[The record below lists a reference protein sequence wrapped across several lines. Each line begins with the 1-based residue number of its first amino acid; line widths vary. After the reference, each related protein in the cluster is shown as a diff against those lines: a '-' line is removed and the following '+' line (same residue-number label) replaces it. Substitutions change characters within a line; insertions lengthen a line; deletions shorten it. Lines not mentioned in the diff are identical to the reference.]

1 MLNERQLSLLEKL
14 ENQSLTMVALSRGL
28 NVSSRTVLRDIDYL
42 NFTLSGTARIT
53 TTANG
58 YQLDIFDRTSYF
70 VQLQRHDNDDRMLFL
85 LLTNPYT
92 TRLQLAA
99 ALNLPEKIVN
109 DKLTRLKLRY
119 ERWFTITSKP
129 NSGHFVDEPRRK
141 KLIILA
147 NLIKKDPQLAHAGQT
162 FIELQNQL
170 ADKTETPE
178 FVASLLL
185 AVYALRNQETEPGE
199 GNADTF
205 RTVYD
210 ATGLYLSESSLKE
223 ADALASTLRKRAQS
237 INEATISE
245 RVNKLWQEHGLGE
258 YDQQLVND
266 LTAHIARC
274 AACPVWLQE
283 SRQGSMNNLKA
294 AWPIAFDLSISLIN
308 QIKQH
313 LDVEIYDSDLIGL
326 YFACALER
334 NQGEHHTIVLLASQN
349 AIATINQ
356 MAIER
361 ELLSCRVAIARTPA
375 ELYAICEE
383 VAPVLVINNSHFLLE
398 TLSTETLAIKNIITP
413 AAINLIKER
422 VEYALIKQ
430 NLPSSIPPEF
440 SFMHHNPP
448 GENWLMVIG
457 EVCAELVNRGLLGEE
472 EAQRVYLR
480 ETEGE
485 NLVVN
490 HLAIPHCWSE
500 SGDHFRGYF
509 VQLENPVIINSETV
523 WHVLLACTS
532 TAARKELKIF
542 SYLASALNRYDPQK
556 IAGIKSYAEF
566 MALLM

>member
-53 TTANG
+53 TTASG
-58 YQLDIFDRTSYF
+58 YQLEIFDRTRYF
-70 VQLQRHDNDDRMLFL
+70 AQLQRHDNDDQMLFL
-85 LLTNPYT
+85 LLTNAFI
-92 TRLQLAA
+92 TRLQLAE

-109 DKLTRLKLRY
+109 DKLARLKLRY

-147 NLIKKDPQLAHAGQT
+147 NLIKKDPQLAHAEQA

-170 ADKTETPE
+170 AEKTENPE

-185 AVYALRNQETEPGE
+185 AIYALRNQQTEPE
-199 GNADTF
+199 TGNAGTF
-205 RTVYD
+205 RSVYD
-210 ATGLYLSESSLKE
+210 AAGLYLSESSLKE
-223 ADALASTLRKRAQS
+223 ADALVNDLRESAQS
-237 INEATISE
+237 ISEPTISE
-245 RVNKLWQEHGLGE
+245 LVNKLWQEHGLGE
-258 YDQQLVND
+258 YDQQLVDD

-308 QIKQH
+308 QIKQR
-313 LDVEIYDSDLIGL
+313 LNVEIHDSDLIGL

-334 NQGEHHTIVLLASQN
+334 NQGEHHTLVLLASQN

-356 MAIER
+356 LAIER
-361 ELLSCRVAIARTPA
+361 ELMNYRVAIARTPA
-375 ELYAICEE
+375 ELCAMCEE
-383 VAPVLVINNSHFLLE
+383 ITPVLVINNSHFLLE
-398 TLSTETLAIKNIITP
+398 TLPVETLSVKNIITP
-413 AAINLIKER
+413 AAITLIKER

-430 NLPSSIPPEF
+430 NLPGFIPPEF
-440 SFMHHNPP
+440 SFLHQNRV

-457 EVCAELVNRGLLGEE
+457 EVCAELVSRGLLGEE
-472 EAQRVYLR
+472 EAQRVYHR

-509 VQLENPVIINSETV
+509 VRLAHPVIINNETV
-523 WHVLLACTS
+523 WHLLLACTS
-532 TAARKELKIF
+532 TATRKELKIF
-542 SYLASALNRYDPQK
+542 SYLASVLNSYDPQR
-556 IAGIKSYAEF
+556 IAGIKDYAEF
-566 MALLM
+566 MALL

>member
-185 AVYALRNQETEPGE
+185 AVYALRNQEIEPGE

-509 VQLENPVIINSETV
+509 VQLANPVIINSETV

>member
-42 NFTLSGTARIT
+42 NYTLSGTARIT
-53 TTANG
+53 TTASG

-70 VQLQRHDNDDRMLFL
+70 VQLQRHDNDDRMLFQ

-92 TRLQLAA
+92 TRLQLAE

-109 DKLTRLKLRY
+109 DKLARLKLRY
-119 ERWFTITSKP
+119 ERWFAITSKP

-147 NLIKKDPQLAHAGQT
+147 NLIKKDPQLAHAELA

-170 ADKTETPE
+170 TDKTENPE

-185 AVYALRNQETEPGE
+185 AVYALRNQETEPGD
-199 GNADTF
+199 GNADAF
-205 RTVYD
+205 RAVYD
-210 ATGLYLSESSLKE
+210 AAGLYLSESSLKE
-223 ADALASTLRKRAQS
+223 ADALANTLQESAQS

-245 RVNKLWQEHGLGE
+245 LVNKLWQEHGLGE

-313 LDVEIYDSDLIGL
+313 LNVEIYDSDLIGL

-361 ELLSCRVAIARTPA
+361 ELLNCRVAIARTAA

-383 VAPVLVINNSHFLLE
+383 IAPVLVINNSHFLLE
-398 TLSTETLAIKNIITP
+398 TLSAETLTIKNIITP

-430 NLPSSIPPEF
+430 NLPSFIPPEF
-440 SFMHHNPP
+440 SFLHPNQP

-490 HLAIPHCWSE
+490 HLAIPHCWGE

-509 VQLENPVIINSETV
+509 VQLAHPVIINSETV

-566 MALLM
+566 MALLA

>member
-53 TTANG
+53 TTASG
-58 YQLDIFDRTSYF
+58 YQLEIFDRTRYF
-70 VQLQRHDNDDRMLFL
+70 TQLQRHDNDDQMLFL
-85 LLTNPYT
+85 LLTNAFI
-92 TRLQLAA
+92 TRLQLAE

-109 DKLTRLKLRY
+109 DKLARLKLRY

-129 NSGHFVDEPRRK
+129 NSGHFVDESRRK

-147 NLIKKDPQLAHAGQT
+147 NLIKKDPQLAHAEQA
-162 FIELQNQL
+162 FVELQNQL
-170 ADKTETPE
+170 AEKTENPE

-185 AVYALRNQETEPGE
+185 AIYALRNQQTEPQT
-199 GNADTF
+199 GNAGTF
-205 RTVYD
+205 RSVYD
-210 ATGLYLSESSLKE
+210 VAGLYLSESSLKE
-223 ADALASTLRKRAQS
+223 ADALVNDLRESAQS
-237 INEATISE
+237 ISEPTISE
-245 RVNKLWQEHGLGE
+245 LVKKLWQEHGLGE
-258 YDQQLVND
+258 YDQQLVDD

-308 QIKQH
+308 QIKQR
-313 LDVEIYDSDLIGL
+313 LNVEIHDSDLIGL

-356 MAIER
+356 LAIER
-361 ELLSCRVAIARTPA
+361 ELMNCRVVIARTPA
-375 ELYAICEE
+375 ELHAMCEE
-383 VAPVLVINNSHFLLE
+383 ITPVLIINNSHFLLE
-398 TLSTETLAIKNIITP
+398 TLPVETLSVKNIITS
-413 AAINLIKER
+413 AAITLIKER

-430 NLPSSIPPEF
+430 NLPGFIPPEF
-440 SFMHHNPP
+440 SFLHQNRV

-457 EVCAELVNRGLLGEE
+457 EVCAKLVSRGLLGEE
-472 EAQRVYLR
+472 EAQRVYQR

-509 VQLENPVIINSETV
+509 VRLVHPVIINNETV
-523 WHVLLACTS
+523 WHLLLACTS
-532 TAARKELKIF
+532 TATRKELKIF
-542 SYLASALNRYDPQK
+542 SYLASVLNSYDPQR
-556 IAGIKSYAEF
+556 IAGIKDYAEF
-566 MALLM
+566 MALL